1 MVQQPGLASRLTC
14 IQSLQAG
21 VLREASCTQLD
32 TAGPLSREA
41 NAALMWTLS
50 SLSLLR
56 EVPQDPAVTGDG
68 GGGGGVAPDL

>member
-1 MVQQPGLASRLTC
+1 MVQQSGLASRLTC

-41 NAALMWTLS
+41 SAALMWTFS
-50 SLSLLR
+50 SLSLLQ
-56 EVPQDPAVTGDG
+56 EVPLDPAVTGDG
-68 GGGGGVAPDL
+68 GRGGGWPLDP